1 MGIQVPPSSWVLHDK
16 QALELGG
23 APSASLWFFPA
34 PHPSRDPKAPVSF
47 HFPCRGPPARL
58 CMVPVRTPQSPGDT
72 SEERRESLPEPAG
85 VEGSRERAAGRG
97 LWGALGCVTP
107 SSL

>member
-34 PHPSRDPKAPVSF
+34 PHPSRDPKALVSF
-47 HFPCRGPPARL
+47 HFPRCGPAARL
-58 CMVPVRTPQSPGDT
+58 CTVPVRTPQSPADT
-72 SEERRESLPEPAG
+72 SEERRESLAEPTG
-85 VEGSRERAAGRG
+85 VEESQERAAGCG
-97 LWGALGCVTP
+97 LWGALGCVMP
-107 SSL
+107 RSL